1 MPDTA
6 LVRTIEEGL
15 ASFQWLDVHT
25 HLDASHLGARGLH
38 DVLLYHMVLSD
49 LKSAGMEQN
58 ARLSEH
64 PDDSEVSRR
73 IDAALPYLPAI
84 GNTSCVWGVRIIL
97 AELYDWREAVTADN
111 WRAIHDR
118 IKERNGDARWH
129 REMMRKAGVARAMS
143 EWARRHDG
151 SADDVLDYCYE
162 LAFFSRA
169 KAGVHD
175 IPLRELEAATGR
187 DVRTLADVDE
197 AMAAYMAAIPRG
209 QVRSTAQHIST
220 DIRYSAVSRE
230 QMAQALANRDQA
242 GPAERDIYASYLL
255 RYFLGEL
262 QKLGSVVSQFSI
274 GAEPAGEETYSILHQ
289 DTIAAVEGLLREFP
303 RLHFQ
308 VFLAS
313 DHANQAFCSL
323 ARQYG
328 NFSLAGY
335 WWHSFFPPFIERAME
350 ARLDMVSSARQVGFF
365 SDAYC
370 LEWQY
375 AKAVM
380 VRKLLARVLVKKIE
394 AGQYTTDLALDIA
407 RRILRETPQRLLG
420 MTFEPSSP

>member
-1 MPDTA
+1 MPDAA
-6 LVRTIEEGL
+6 LVGTIEEALTG
-15 ASFQWLDVHT
+15 FQWLDVHT

-49 LKSAGMEQN
+49 LKSAGMEHN

-64 PDDSEVSRR
+64 PDEAEVTQR
-73 IDAALPYLPAI
+73 IEAALPYLPAI
-84 GNTSCVWGVRIIL
+84 GNTSCMWGVRIIL
-97 AELYDWREAVTADN
+97 AELYDWPDAVTADN

-129 REMMRKAGVARAMS
+129 REMMRKAGVARAMT

-151 SADDVLDYCYE
+151 GADDILDYCYE

-175 IPLRELEAATGR
+175 IPVGELEAATGR
-187 DVRTLADVDE
+187 VVRTLADVDE

-230 QMAQALANRDQA
+230 QMAQALTNRDHA

-262 QKLGSVVSQFSI
+262 QKLGSIVSQFSI

-289 DTIAAVEGLLREFP
+289 DTTSAVEGLLREFP

-375 AKAVM
+375 AKAVI
-380 VRKLLARVLVKKIE
+380 VRKLLAHVLAKKIE

-407 RRILRETPQRLLG
+407 RRILRDTPQKLLG
-420 MTFEPSSP
+420 MTCKSSSP

>member
-1 MPDTA
+1 MRDA
-6 LVRTIEEGL
+6 SLVRAIEDGL
-15 ASFQWLDVHT
+15 ASFPWLDVHT
-25 HLDASHLGARGLH
+25 HLDASHLSARGLH

-64 PDDSEVSRR
+64 PEDAEVTRR
-73 IDAALPYLPAI
+73 IETALPYLPAI
-84 GNTSCVWGVRIIL
+84 ANTSCMWGVRIIL
-97 AELYDWREAVTADN
+97 AQLYDWPETVTAEN
-111 WRAIHDR
+111 WRVIHDR
-118 IKERNGDARWH
+118 IKERGGDARWH
-129 REMMRKAGVARAMS
+129 REVMRKAGVARAMT

-151 SADDVLDYCYE
+151 SGDDMLDYCYE

-169 KAGVHD
+169 KAGVYD
-175 IPLRELEAATGR
+175 VPLRELEAATGR
-187 DVRTLADVDE
+187 DVRTLADVDD
-197 AMAAYMAAIPRG
+197 AMTAYMTALPHG

-220 DIRYSAVSRE
+220 DIRYSAVSSE
-230 QMAQALANRDQA
+230 QMAQALANRDHA

-262 QKLGSVVSQFSI
+262 QKLGSIVSQFSI

-335 WWHSFFPPFIERAME
+335 WWHSFFPPHIERAME

-380 VRKLLARVLVKKIE
+380 VRKLLARVLAKKIE
-394 AGQYTTDLALDIA
+394 AGQYTTDLALDVA
-407 RRILRETPQRLLG
+407 RRILRDTPQKLLG
-420 MTFEPSSP
+420 MTLEPSSS